1 MSKTI
6 VTTEKELANAIKRG
20 EEMIEIEGDLK
31 NQVIKI
37 RAKGN
42 VTWLIAI
49 GAIGAAVILVLGSGG
64 IATPAAAALAPA
76 AIGVLG
82 TAATYT
88 SIAIAV
94 AAGGVASLNKLR
106 NNYKEISRTENSLL
120 LARK

>member
-1 MSKTI
+1 MSQTI
-6 VTTEKELANAIKRG
+6 VTTEKELASAIKRG
-20 EEMIEIEGDLK
+20 DEMIEIEGDLK
-31 NQVIKI
+31 NHVIKI

-42 VTWLIAI
+42 VTWVIAI
-49 GAIGAAVILVLGSGG
+49 GAIGVAVMLVLGSGG

-106 NNYKEISRTENSLL
+106 NNYKEISRTDNSLL
-120 LARK
+120 LAKK